1 LLRYHQPLDA
11 MHQPLDAMHQP
22 IDYSI
27 ADGVMPVPQWLGQD
41 TVGHA
46 SMGRRATGRDDATL
60 VVT

>member
-1 LLRYHQPLDA
+1 LLRY
-11 MHQPLDAMHQP
+11 HQPLDAMHQP

-27 ADGVMPVPQWLGQD
+27 ADGVMTVPQWLGQD